1 MAELRVIIPDDVDR
15 YLESVI
21 KAGMFG
27 NKAELAR
34 AAIVHF
40 LNTIGPISKG
50 YDTETLF
57 SPDGRIFQLEYA
69 KESVNRGEPIIGI
82 ICDDGVLLASKNP
95 ATGPETLAVMN
106 PSILH
111 VSDKLLIGYSGLA
124 SDAMVVIDKLKSM
137 ELKKEE
143 QVLSAIREI
152 YWGHTMQRDAR
163 PLGAGLLLA
172 MNFGRPK
179 LFEVEPG
186 GMITDYVASVI
197 GNGGESAKANLAK
210 IYKRTSLKNAGKLVT
225 SILGAGEY
233 SVEELMID

>member
-34 AAIVHF
+34 AALVHF

-50 YDTETLF
+50 YDTETFF

-69 KESVNRGEPIIGI
+69 KESVNRGVPVIGI
-82 ICDDGVLLASKNP
+82 VCDDGVLLASENP
-95 ATGPETLAVMN
+95 ASGPETLAVMN
-106 PSILH
+106 PCIQH

-137 ELKKEE
+137 ELKKEQ

-172 MNFGRPK
+172 TKFGRPK

-186 GMITDYVASVI
+186 GMITEYVASVI
-197 GNGGESAKANLAK
+197 GNGSDSSKAQLAK
-210 IYKRTSLKNAGKLVT
+210 TYKRSTISSAGKLVPK
-225 SILGAGEY
+225 ILGDGEY
-233 SVEELMID
+233 SVETLMID